1 MSLAVV
7 APQNMSQLK
16 KYVEEAFGS
25 IPNREVNPP
34 EDEWAFRVPPYAEG
48 KSLIPAAKSVVEIVP
63 IQELRQV
70 TITWPIVFSSKEER
84 EDYNLNKVR
93 IVDL

>member
-7 APQNMSQLK
+7 APQSIPQLK
-16 KYVEEAFGS
+16 KFVSEGFGA

-34 EDEWAFRVPPYAEG
+34 EDKWAFKESPYR
-48 KSLIPAAKSVVEIVP
+48 KSGLVPAAKTMVEIVP

-70 TITWPIVFSSKEER
+70 TITWPIEFASKEER
-84 EDYNLNKVR
+84 MAFRLNKVR
-93 IVDL
+93 NVL